1 VKLTVLGGSAAGPNT
16 GAGCAGFLVT
26 EGDTAIVID
35 MGPGTLLEL
44 RKHIDFRSLSAIVI
58 SHCHLD
64 HILDLAAFRYLAMY
78 NPEPLTRRLSLCVP
92 PGSADRFSS
101 WPSAFGDEG
110 DQTFL
115 EDVFEM
121 GEYDPGAGLDIGGIS
136 IAFSRTF
143 HPAPAWAM
151 RVAGSGGNEL
161 GYTADTG
168 PTALESL
175 TRFFSGVSLLISES
189 TEPADSQDSADKRG
203 HLTPREAGT
212 LATSARVSTLM
223 LTHRWQELG
232 LEIGADEAGATF
244 NGQIMIAR
252 PGLSV
257 FL

>member
-44 RKHIDFRSLSAIVI
+44 RKHLDFRLLNAIVI

-78 NPEPLTRRLSLCVP
+78 NPDPLTRRLPLFVP
-92 PGSADRFSS
+92 PGSADRFSN
-101 WPSAFGDEG
+101 WTSAFGDE
-110 DQTFL
+110 DDETFL

-121 GEYDPGAGLDIGGIS
+121 AEYDPATSLDIGSIA

-143 HPAPAWAM
+143 HPVPAWAM
-151 RVAGSGGNEL
+151 RVAGPGSNDL
-161 GYTADTG
+161 GYSADTG
-168 PTALESL
+168 PVALDSL

-189 TEPADSQDSADKRG
+189 TEPADTQDTADKRG
-203 HLTPREAGT
+203 HLTPQEAGT
-212 LATSARVSTLM
+212 LAANAGASTLI

-232 LEIGADEAGATF
+232 LELGADEAGATF
-244 NGQIMIAR
+244 SGQIMIAR